1 MDISRVP
8 CASHEKAS
16 EVLWKRGRVILES
29 NGARI
34 RTCILSS
41 PGEYGEI
48 VIRTPPLLT
57 SEMKI
62 YQLSMALAWYNHLHS
77 INFAKSK
84 VKRTRK
90 YRPEGVK

>member
-1 MDISRVP
+1 VEEGTRDPGVQRG
-8 CASHEKAS
+8 AHWYLHS
-16 EVLWKRGRVILES
+16 EF
-29 NGARI
+29 
-34 RTCILSS
+34 